1 MNNTIETKSANQL
14 YKESGSTLPFRQW
27 IEREKAKGIFIPNI
41 NANNEMLNVMGSG
54 SEDTEDKKSP
64 LLRNIAVVV
73 VIGVLG
79 YFVYRTIKAKTNE
92 G

>member
-1 MNNTIETKSANQL
+1 
-14 YKESGSTLPFRQW
+14 
-27 IEREKAKGIFIPNI
+27 
-41 NANNEMLNVMGSG
+41 MLNVMGSG